1 VIPEAHYEERQTPD
15 YSLPDPLITED
26 GSLINHSNQWT
37 PRRGEVLEL
46 LARHQYGFFPMSQV
60 QLEGTVLSEH
70 AGVKEAA
77 TKLKQVEIRLS
88 RSGKTLSLELLL
100 FLPESISGPVPA
112 FLGLNFYGNHTVH
125 PHPRIRLHESWSP
138 DSAELRVTGNRACAA
153 SRGLRAHRWPVE
165 EIIGRGYALATVY
178 CGDIDP
184 DFDDGFRNGVH
195 GLFDE
200 RDFTAPAEER
210 WGTIAA
216 WAWGLSRILDYIIKD
231 EPAIDPTRVIA
242 IGHSRM
248 GKAALWAAAND
259 ERFAAVIS
267 NESGCAGAALHRR
280 RFGERLVH
288 LNSTFPHW
296 LNQRAKS
303 YNEREDALPF
313 DQHELLALIAPR
325 PLYVASADDDLW
337 ADPRGEFLSL
347 VHAEPVYQLLG
358 AGSMKSHQMP
368 PPGGSIRGPLS
379 YHIRP
384 GKHDLLPEDWRRF
397 LDFAGREVR

>member
-1 VIPEAHYEERQTPD
+1 MTPEANYVEACVPD
-15 YSLPDPLITED
+15 YALPDPLTRED
-26 GSLINHSNQWT
+26 GSGISTAEEW
-37 PRRGEVLEL
+37 PGRRSEL
-46 LARHQYGFFPMSQV
+46 LQLFARHQYGYCPARRV
-60 QLEGTVLSEH
+60 HVGGRVLSGQPETLDGR
-70 AGVKEAA
+70 ARM
-77 TKLKQVEIRLS
+77 KQVEVNLH
-88 RSGKTLSLELLL
+88 RSGKSLALGLLL
-100 FLPESISGPVPA
+100 FLPETPSTPVPV

-125 PHPRIRLHESWSP
+125 PDPRIRLHRNWSP
-138 DSAELRVTGNRACAA
+138 DSGELRVTGNRACAA

-184 DFDDGFRNGVH
+184 DFDDGFHNGVH

-231 EPAIDPTRVIA
+231 EPDIDSSRVIA

-296 LNQRAKS
+296 LNQRAKD

-313 DQHELLALIAPR
+313 DQHQLLALIAPR
-325 PLYVASADDDLW
+325 PVYIASAAEDLW

-347 VHAEPVYQLLG
+347 IHAEPVYQLLD
-358 AGSMKSHQMP
+358 AGRMESHAMP
-368 PPGGSIRGPLS
+368 QPGGALMERLS

-384 GKHDLLPEDWRRF
+384 GIHDLLPEDWRRF